1 MPNSSTSAISQLT
14 PSQAL
19 QQAVQASTQLLAA
32 LNQAIQPPPAK
43 AVAAVA
49 AVAANTTEAIKKE
62 APAEP
67 ETELT
72 AELTAEPAHNI
83 TIGGISLTLIELANI
98 DLTQPAIEKLQTL
111 RDQLLQQTFSQP
123 WQEAQVT
130 KHQASFEALET
141 LDEKLQSFALELR
154 SNLHQLRT
162 ENQQGRRAIS
172 AYGQAKGQF
181 SR

>member
-49 AVAANTTEAIKKE
+49 ANTTEAIKKE

-72 AELTAEPAHNI
+72 AEPAHNI
-83 TIGGISLTLIELANI
+83 TLGGISLTLIELANI

>member
-49 AVAANTTEAIKKE
+49 ANTTEAIKKE

-67 ETELT
+67 ET
-72 AELTAEPAHNI
+72 EPAHNI

>member
-43 AVAAVA
+43 AVT
-49 AVAANTTEAIKKE
+49 AVAANTTEAMTKE

-67 ETELT
+67 DT
-72 AELTAEPAHNI
+72 EPAHNI
-83 TIGGISLTLIELANI
+83 TIGGIRLTLIELANI

>member
-43 AVAAVA
+43 AVT
-49 AVAANTTEAIKKE
+49 AVAANTTEAMTKE

-67 ETELT
+67 ET
-72 AELTAEPAHNI
+72 EPAHNI

-123 WQEAQVT
+123 WQEAQIT
-130 KHQASFEALET
+130 THQTSFEALET

>member
-49 AVAANTTEAIKKE
+49 ANTTEAMTKE

-67 ETELT
+67 ETEDRK
-72 AELTAEPAHNI
+72 
-83 TIGGISLTLIELANI
+83 S
-98 DLTQPAIEKLQTL
+98 
-111 RDQLLQQTFSQP
+111 
-123 WQEAQVT
+123 VV
-130 KHQASFEALET
+130 
-141 LDEKLQSFALELR
+141 
-154 SNLHQLRT
+154 
-162 ENQQGRRAIS
+162 
-172 AYGQAKGQF
+172 
-181 SR
+181 

>member
-43 AVAAVA
+43 AVT
-49 AVAANTTEAIKKE
+49 AVAANTTEAMTKE

-67 ETELT
+67 ET
-72 AELTAEPAHNI
+72 EPAHNI

>member
-43 AVAAVA
+43 AVT

>member
-43 AVAAVA
+43 AVA

-123 WQEAQVT
+123 WQEAQIT
-130 KHQASFEALET
+130 THQASFEALET

>member
-49 AVAANTTEAIKKE
+49 ANTTEAMTKE

-67 ETELT
+67 ET
-72 AELTAEPAHNI
+72 EPAHNI

-123 WQEAQVT
+123 WQEAQIT
-130 KHQASFEALET
+130 THQTSFEALET